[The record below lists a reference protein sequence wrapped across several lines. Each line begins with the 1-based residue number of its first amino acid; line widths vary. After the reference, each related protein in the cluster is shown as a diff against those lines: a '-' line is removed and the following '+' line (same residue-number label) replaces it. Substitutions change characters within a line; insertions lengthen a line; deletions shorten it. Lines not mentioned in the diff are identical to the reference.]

1 MYQKLICLLAVM
13 IISSTVTKSVQYTQL
28 QIYIRKIKLITKKD
42 IKSFSTNPFI
52 SGQTVDIFR
61 SRWNNCKDNSK
72 KLDREDCMQRH
83 LYKHSQLPR
92 HTGFL
97 EDTYVA
103 LTDKTDPGA
112 PTKCEDYRIHT
123 LKQKCLWNVKLK
135 MVTGL

>member
-1 MYQKLICLLAVM
+1 M
-13 IISSTVTKSVQYTQL
+13 
-28 QIYIRKIKLITKKD
+28 ITKED

-83 LYKHSQLPR
+83 LYKHSQLPG

-103 LTDKTDPGA
+103 LIDKTDPGA

-123 LKQKCLWNVKLK
+123 LKTKVPMERKVEN
-135 MVTGL
+135 GY

>member
-1 MYQKLICLLAVM
+1 M
-13 IISSTVTKSVQYTQL
+13 
-28 QIYIRKIKLITKKD
+28 ITKKD

-83 LYKHSQLPR
+83 LYKHSQLPG

-135 MVTGL
+135 MVTGLWSYIIFQQLFLFFFFFFILFFIFN